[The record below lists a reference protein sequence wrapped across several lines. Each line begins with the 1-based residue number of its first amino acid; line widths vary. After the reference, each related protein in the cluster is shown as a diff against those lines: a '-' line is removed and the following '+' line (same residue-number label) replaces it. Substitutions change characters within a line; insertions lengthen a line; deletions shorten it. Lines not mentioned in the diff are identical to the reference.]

1 MFRKSRS
8 AQILSYILIISC
20 LSLLAIS
27 LSEYLFTAH
36 PYAGYIS
43 RHYSRDVNI
52 SQGRSFYIWYNL
64 SQSPIILNQ
73 SLSVSFEVRS
83 LRVVDFYVMSN
94 SQYEDWK
101 NGSRAAGILEA
112 RTTNSQD
119 LVFMPPEE
127 GKYYLVLDNTP
138 YNSSVSAQF
147 QSTWAAALTLIDYS
161 EAFSWLMIS
170 FICAALLITV
180 NFLSGNPISS
190 AIRNILDSACLK
202 EIKDIRRDEDIRT
215 RTNTTS
221 KFFWVTFGLLT
232 SAVFVALLAS
242 AVRNLSFVTQ
252 SFPELSPMFVDVYA
266 RLFLYFFALVVFFS
280 IFSLFWMWLF
290 GFLEDLNLWY
300 FAKIKKLPW
309 NPEIP
314 VRSFRFF
321 LRMIVSIRSVGYY
334 VAGLILFV
342 TGYFLSEFRFAL
354 YVAAIFVFSVP
365 ISSSVFRSFRK
376 ACKELHLRW
385 RTELRH
391 EMPLTNNVI
400 MIAIWMIPAFLWALR
415 ILSPVV
421 LDIMGFFTVGSFP
434 LARFQ
439 EYFYS
444 ELNPRAS
451 LSEVIRVLT
460 SDFLLYTTLFFLLTM
475 ILSMYFLPV
484 MSKRLT
490 IRSKFK
496 SLMIAMTVAFFAF
509 LTDEIYTSL
518 IESAYSGRE
527 DLSLF
532 IAAVAFGA
540 TYISARAFEEAAK

>member
-1 MFRKSRS
+1 MLRKSRS
-8 AQILSYILIISC
+8 ARILSYILIISC
-20 LSLLAIS
+20 LALMVIS
-27 LSEYLFTAH
+27 LSGYLFTAH
-36 PYAGYIS
+36 PYAGYIR
-43 RHYSRDVNI
+43 RHYSRDVSI
-52 SQGRSFYIWYNL
+52 SPGKSFYIWYNL

-73 SLSVSFEVRS
+73 SLGVSFEVQS
-83 LRVVDFYVMSN
+83 PGVVDFYVMSN
-94 SQYEDWK
+94 SQYEDWE
-101 NGSRAAGILEA
+101 NGSRAAGILET

-119 LVFMPPEE
+119 LVFMPTEE

-138 YNSSVSAQF
+138 YSSSVSAQF
-147 QSTWAAALTLIDYS
+147 QSTWTAALTLVDYR
-161 EAFSWLMIS
+161 EAFRWLTVS
-170 FICAALLITV
+170 LICTALLITV
-180 NFLSGNPISS
+180 NFLSGNPVSS
-190 AIRNILDSACLK
+190 AIRKILDSACLK

-215 RTNTTS
+215 RTNTSS
-221 KFFWVTFGLLT
+221 KLFWVTFGLLT
-232 SAVFVALLAS
+232 SAVLIALLAS
-242 AVRNLSFVTQ
+242 AIRNLSFVTQ
-252 SFPELSPMFVDVYA
+252 SFPELFPMFVDIYA
-266 RLFLYFFALVVFFS
+266 RLFFYCFASVVFFS
-280 IFSLFWMWLF
+280 IFFLSWMWFF

-300 FAKIKKLPW
+300 FAKIKNLPW

-321 LRMIVSIRSVGYY
+321 LRMIVSIRSAGYY
-334 VAGLILFV
+334 AAGLILFV

-354 YVAAIFVFSVP
+354 YVAAIFIFSVP

-391 EMPLTNNVI
+391 EMPFTNNVI
-400 MIAIWMIPAFLWALR
+400 MIAIWMIPAFLWTLR

-421 LDIMGFFTVGSFP
+421 LDIGERFAVDSFP

-451 LSEVIRVLT
+451 LDEGIRVLT

-475 ILSMYFLPV
+475 ILSMYFLPA

-490 IRSKFK
+490 LRSKLK
-496 SLMIAMTVAFFAF
+496 SLMIAMTVAFLAF

-518 IESAYSGRE
+518 VESSYGGRE

-532 IAAVAFGA
+532 IAAIAFGA
-540 TYISARAFEEAAK
+540 TYVSSRAFEEAAR